1 MAHGI
6 INFNMGANMNI
17 LVIFIMVLW
26 GMSLE

>member
-1 MAHGI
+1 MTHGI

-26 GMSLE
+26 GMPLE